1 MIDRLDEIDNAMV
14 DRTKTT
20 ECRSIRDVI
29 RPFLLEKSE
38 AVLRTRIKYLE
49 LHGYIRTEKTTHG
62 RVRCFP
68 NENRNASV
76 TSTGKQNTRQNTQ
89 AANSGVQEHQAR
101 QARSPM
107 ICTL

>member
-68 NENRNASV
+68 NENSENASV
-76 TSTGKQNTRQNTQ
+76 TSTGGENQTQTTMQTKQRGQYVLRND
-89 AANSGVQEHQAR
+89 S
-101 QARSPM
+101 
-107 ICTL
+107 I